1 MSDYVLSPEAIS
13 DLQNIYDFTVG
24 EWGEAQAEKYL
35 NEIYAVFERLTQYPS
50 IGRLRPELADGL
62 RSIPI
67 GAHVI
72 FFMPWP
78 SRHGSG
84 ACRETGPS
92 RYRRGNPC

>member
-35 NEIYAVFERLTQYPS
+35 NEIYAVFERLSQYPS

-72 FFMPWP
+72 FFMPWQNGIAIV
-78 SRHGSG
+78 RVLHGARDVESVFG
-84 ACRETGPS
+84 
-92 RYRRGNPC
+92 